1 MHPPAEVSAAR
12 VRASS
17 SPVKDSLR
25 AARLLA
31 AIAIAASVLAA
42 PATPNSGS
50 ASPATP
56 NAVVRLE
63 DSYLRGGKYRQLYGL
78 FTARFRAHCGYTKF
92 RRKAQSSRPTLRKLR
107 LVLVA
112 VRIRGAKAYVN
123 YRYVQGRRWAF
134 TVKNDL
140 YVKAAGR
147 WYDELD
153 PTTRC

>member
-1 MHPPAEVSAAR
+1 M
-12 VRASS
+12 
-17 SPVKDSLR
+17 R

-31 AIAIAASVLAA
+31 AIAVAAGILAGPAA
-42 PATPNSGS
+42 PSSGS
-50 ASPATP
+50 ASPGTP

-63 DSYLRGGKYRQLYGL
+63 DSYLRAGKYRQLYGL
-78 FTARFRAHCGYTKF
+78 FTARFRARCDYLKF
-92 RRKAQSSRPTLRKLR
+92 RRSAQSSRPTLRKLR

-112 VRIRGAKAYVN
+112 VRIRGARAYVN

-140 YVKAAGR
+140 YVKTSGR